1 MKKMIT
7 VLGFA
12 TVISLFA
19 SANAQESK
27 QADRAKLS
35 PEQQA
40 IQKNAGT
47 FVEAFNKADAK
58 AVAALYTTNCQM
70 SVDGETIAE
79 GRTGV
84 EKAYADFFKE
94 NPDTTISVTIDSIKV
109 VGPSLVIEKG
119 TSQLTSSDEPVLDA
133 YTMVHVKQDGKWL
146 TATADVRQQVVVPE
160 FDWKQEL
167 GFLAGKWIAEEEDW
181 SVETSFEWVAGGNFL
196 KRSFEVSNGDKVES
210 SGVQVIGWDPLEQA
224 VTSWIFGSDGGHG
237 RGWWTLDGEHW
248 VIQSEGTTASGEILQ
263 ATNVMTLLGKDE
275 FRWQSTNRSLNGV
288 ALENTPSVRVHR
300 VKAEN

>member
-1 MKKMIT
+1 MRHAFT
-7 VLGFA
+7 VFGLVALLAGL
-12 TVISLFA
+12 VH
-19 SANAQESK
+19 AQEDK
-27 QADRAKLS
+27 KAETTKLS
-35 PEQQA
+35 PSQQA
-40 IQKNAGT
+40 IRKNAEA

-58 AVAALYTTNCQM
+58 AVAALYTENAQM

-79 GRTGV
+79 GRAAV
-84 EKAYADFFKE
+84 EKAYAEYFKE
-94 NPDTTISVTIDSIKV
+94 NPGTTISVTIDSIKV
-109 VGPSLVIEKG
+109 MGPNIVIEKG
-119 TSQLTSSDEPVLDA
+119 ASQLTSSDEPVLDA

-146 TATADVRQQVVVPE
+146 TATADVAQRAAPPE

-167 GFLAGKWIAEEEDW
+167 GFLAGKWIAEEKDW

-196 KRSFEVSNGDKVES
+196 KRSFEVTNGEQVES
-210 SGVQVIGWDPLEQA
+210 SGVQVIGWDPLEGA

-237 RGWWTLDGEHW
+237 RGWWLRDGEHW
-248 VIQSEGTTASGEILQ
+248 VIQSEGTTASGEILR

-288 ALENTPSVRVHR
+288 ALENTPSVRVRR